1 VAAFAADMAHMQRV
15 VHMQDISI
23 ASRPDSSLTVDGT
36 FRVYRQLD
44 KAEAALANAV
54 KADNK

>member
-1 VAAFAADMAHMQRV
+1 MAHMQRV